1 MYFLVII
8 GPQEWLCLL
17 TGEKKQNK
25 TKKTGFIDFVTA
37 KTIQRIQVKV
47 QTF

>member
-1 MYFLVII
+1 MSSYW
-8 GPQEWLCLL
+8 GK
-17 TGEKKQNK
+17 KKQK
-25 TKKTGFIDFVTA
+25 KKTGFIDFVTA

>member
-1 MYFLVII
+1 MSSYW
-8 GPQEWLCLL
+8 GKK
-17 TGEKKQNK
+17 TKQNK

-37 KTIQRIQVKV
+37 KTIQRILVKV